1 MTTRGWFDL
10 RHALDEIPWP
20 AIEGRR
26 CLDIGTWDGFYAF
39 ELERRGASEVVA
51 VDLPDLRLCDFP
63 PAVIAD
69 PTFNPEP
76 PGTQPRSAGFQLLHK
91 ALNSKVQ
98 WQGVNIYDLA
108 EAGLG
113 EFDVVVLGSLLVH
126 LRDPVKALDAVRR
139 VTRGSL
145 VLVDYLHWPLEVLSR
160 KRPLAELRGE
170 GSDFQWWLASSSSLR
185 QMLRVAGFEVVD
197 ETRPFLLRERDQPVP
212 SGLRA
217 LAPYSAGVVVK
228 SLIARDWR
236 HRGHLHRAFQA
247 KPMFP

>member
-1 MTTRGWFDL
+1 MDL

-51 VDLPDLRLCDFP
+51 VDLPDLSLCDFP

-76 PGTQPRSAGFQLLHK
+76 PGTQPRSAGFHLLHNV
-91 ALNSKVQ
+91 LNSKVQ
-98 WQGVNIYDLA
+98 WQGVNIYDLPD
-108 EAGLG
+108 AGLG

-145 VLVDYLHWPLEVLSR
+145 VLVDYLHWPLEVLSW
-160 KRPLAELRGE
+160 KRPLAELRGQ
-170 GSDFQWWLASSSSLR
+170 GSDFQWWLASSSALR
-185 QMLRVAGFEVVD
+185 QMLRVAGFDVVD
-197 ETRPFLLRERDQPVP
+197 ETRPFLLRERDQPRP
-212 SGLRA
+212 SGLRG
-217 LAPYSAGVVVK
+217 LAPYAAGVVVK
-228 SLIARDWR
+228 SMIARDWR

-247 KPMFP
+247 KPMFR